1 MIPANQYIPS
11 RYVGNGY
18 GHYTEIDQ
26 NISASSNRTKI
37 KPLRIKVRIPKIPKK
52 PDDSDGDDPEDPDKN
67 YRKKLMFLGFVY
79 IATVSFILIEY
90 FMFHW
95 T

>member
-11 RYVGNGY
+11 RYLENGY
-18 GHYTEIDQ
+18 GHYLEIDQ

-37 KPLRIKVRIPKIPKK
+37 KPLKIKIRIPKIIEK
-52 PDDSDGDDPEDPDKN
+52 PDDSDDDPEDPDKS
-67 YRKKLMFLGFVY
+67 YRKKLIFLGFVY
-79 IATVSFILIEY
+79 IATVSLIVIEY
-90 FMFHW
+90 FIFHW